1 MKKKSE
7 ETRGGRGQRHFGG
20 AVMLMGAFCV
30 LLSGNPSASA
40 VPLETPQVLAREAP
54 VAAQVLELCHSYEVP
69 CVLHTYP
76 DAARA
81 LGCTSIHLPLPLL
94 RECAHE
100 LNDFTQIGSSVHSV
114 EDAMEAE
121 RLGATYV
128 TAGHV
133 YVTDCKKGLA
143 PRGLDFLRNVCKSVS
158 IPVYAIG
165 GIQLDADTHTIAQNQ
180 AAEIAS
186 CGAKGGCIMSGMMQ
200 FTP

>member
-1 MKKKSE
+1 MYTSKE
-7 ETRGGRGQRHFGG
+7 MQVV
-20 AVMLMGAFCV
+20 AVTNRSLCHRPFPEQLEMVCQTHPAFII
-30 LLSGNPSASA
+30 L
-40 VPLETPQVLAREAP
+40 REKDLPAQEYEKL
-54 VAAQVLELCHSYEVP
+54 AAQVLELCHSYEVP

-76 DAARA
+76 DVARA

-94 RECAHE
+94 REYAHE

-128 TAGHV
+128 NAGHV

>member
-1 MKKKSE
+1 MVCQ
-7 ETRGGRGQRHFGG
+7 THP
-20 AVMLMGAFCV
+20 AFII
-30 LLSGNPSASA
+30 L
-40 VPLETPQVLAREAP
+40 REKDLPAQEYEKL
-54 VAAQVLELCHSYEVP
+54 AAQVLELCHSYDVA

-76 DAARA
+76 DAART
-81 LGCTSIHLPLPLL
+81 LSCTSIHLPFSLL
-94 RECAHE
+94 RKYAHE

-121 RLGATYV
+121 KLGATYV

-143 PRGLDFLRNVCKSVS
+143 PRGLDFLKKVCQSVS

-165 GIQLDADTHTIAQNQ
+165 GIQLNADTQGIAQAQ
-180 AAEIAS
+180 AEEIAS
-186 CGAKGGCIMSGMMQ
+186 CGARGGCIMSGMMQ

>member
-1 MKKKSE
+1 MYTSKE
-7 ETRGGRGQRHFGG
+7 MQVV
-20 AVMLMGAFCV
+20 AVTNRSLCHRPFSGTAGNGLSDTSCV
-30 LLSGNPSASA
+30 LSFCGKKDLPAQKYEK
-40 VPLETPQVLAREAP
+40 L
-54 VAAQVLELCHSYEVP
+54 AAQVLELCHSYEVP

-94 RECAHE
+94 REYAHE

-133 YVTDCKKGLA
+133 YVTDCKKGA
-143 PRGLDFLRNVCKSVS
+143 GTSGTGLFKKMSVRAYPSRSMPSAESSWMLILTRLHKIRQQKSPPAEQKVDVS
-158 IPVYAIG
+158 C
-165 GIQLDADTHTIAQNQ
+165 Q
-180 AAEIAS
+180 E
-186 CGAKGGCIMSGMMQ
+186 
-200 FTP
+200 

>member
-1 MKKKSE
+1 
-7 ETRGGRGQRHFGG
+7 
-20 AVMLMGAFCV
+20 
-30 LLSGNPSASA
+30 
-40 VPLETPQVLAREAP
+40 
-54 VAAQVLELCHSYEVP
+54 
-69 CVLHTYP
+69 
-76 DAARA
+76 
-81 LGCTSIHLPLPLL
+81 
-94 RECAHE
+94 
-100 LNDFTQIGSSVHSV
+100 
-114 EDAMEAE
+114 MEAE

-180 AAEIAS
+180 VAEIAS

>member
-1 MKKKSE
+1 MYTSKDM
-7 ETRGGRGQRHFGG
+7 QVV
-20 AVMLMGAFCV
+20 AVTNRSLCRRPFLDQLEMACQTHPAFII
-30 LLSGNPSASA
+30 L
-40 VPLETPQVLAREAP
+40 REKDLQEQEYEKL
-54 VAAQVLELCHSYEVP
+54 AAQVLELCHSYDVQ

-94 RECAHE
+94 RKYAHT
-100 LNDFTQIGSSVHSV
+100 LDDFTQIGSSVHSV

-121 RLGATYV
+121 KLGATYV

-143 PRGLDFLRNVCKSVS
+143 PRGLGFLSNVCQSVS

-165 GIQLDADTHTIAQNQ
+165 GIQLDADTHKIVWNQ
-180 AAEIAS
+180 AEEIAS
-186 CGAKGGCIMSGMMQ
+186 CGARGGCIMSGMMQ